1 LVTQKD
7 IHSQILYL
15 EQISNAIS
23 EHIDSAMTPL
33 EIEQLISNLLNSM
46 RFEKYIANHC
56 ETRLRSGL
64 FELFM
69 RKNKPDVQGIQHMS
83 D

>member
-1 LVTQKD
+1 MVTQKD

-46 RFEKYIANHC
+46 RFEKYIANHF

-69 RKNKPDVQGIQHMS
+69 RKNKPDVQRIQHMS